1 MKKMLVVATL
11 WLSAATAMA
20 QNAAQMQLQNGTL
33 DKAKTEIDKNIA
45 DPKTGAKAKTW
56 FVRGQVYEAIA
67 NDGTGVYSKLDSM
80 AALTAYESYKK
91 ALEVEPNGG
100 KSGKEI
106 NEALVGQRLFSALLR
121 QGAAKYQNKNLPDAV
136 KLMSLAG
143 QVNPKDTTAAL
154 YTGIAAQQSQNPALA
169 EENYERYIANGGKD
183 FQIIGALAGL
193 YRNDKNVD
201 KALAVL
207 DKGLTILP
215 GNKDL
220 SAERVNLL
228 ISANRL
234 DEAVS
239 SMKMLVEKDP
249 TNVQNVLNLGI
260 LYDNAG
266 TRVGDQIRKLSETTR
281 KSSQLTKS
289 VADEKA
295 AMEAVSGEITRLMA
309 KIKKEPKNTEAK
321 RQLAEAVK
329 MQSER
334 KTNYAQLEADLKA
347 DQAARAGV
355 GDMTAQLAE
364 LTAKQTEQRNLS
376 KQYYTKALAIDPA
389 NFDANFN
396 MGVYFYN
403 EAVEMKREV
412 DRMDISEYKKRGAE
426 VEGRVCGR
434 FRQALPYFQKAK
446 SVKDDDGVLNENLV
460 NLQNVLKQ
468 FDEKKVACVAAE

>member
-1 MKKMLVVATL
+1 MKKTLVVTVL

-45 DPKTGAKAKTW
+45 DAKTAAKAKTW

-106 NEALVGQRLFSALLR
+106 NEALTGQRLFSALLR

-136 KLMSLAG
+136 KLMALAG

-154 YTGIAAQQSQNPALA
+154 YTGIAAQQVQNYPLA
-169 EENYERYIANGGKD
+169 EESYERYITNGGKD
-183 FQIIGALAGL
+183 FQIIGALANL
-193 YRNDKNVD
+193 YRNDKNID
-201 KALAVL
+201 KALATL

-220 SAERVNLL
+220 TAERVNLL
-228 ISANRL
+228 LAANRL
-234 DEAVS
+234 DEAVT
-239 SMKMLVEKDP
+239 SMKALVEKDP

-260 LYDNAG
+260 LYDNAASKL
-266 TRVGDQIRKLSETTR
+266 GDQIRKLNETSR
-281 KSSQLTKS
+281 KSGQLAKQ

-295 AMEAVSGEITRLMA
+295 AMEAVGGEITRLTA
-309 KIKKEPKNTEAK
+309 KIKKEPKNVEAK
-321 RQLAEAVK
+321 RQLTEAVK
-329 MQSER
+329 MQNER
-334 KTNYAQLEADLKA
+334 KTTLAQLEADAKA
-347 DQAARAGV
+347 DQEARAGA
-355 GDMTAQLAE
+355 GDVTAQIAD

-376 KQYYTKALAIDPA
+376 KKYYTQALKIDPA
-389 NFDANFN
+389 NFDANYN
-396 MGVYFYN
+396 MGVFFYN
-403 EAVEMKREV
+403 DAVEMKREV
-412 DRMDISEYKKRGAE
+412 DRMDINEYKKRGAE
-426 VEGRVCGR
+426 VEGRVCGK
-434 FRQALPYFQKAK
+434 FKQALPYFEKAK
-446 SVKDDDGVLNENLV
+446 TVKDDDAALNENLT
-460 NLQNVLKQ
+460 NLRNVLKQ
-468 FDEKKVACVAAE
+468 FEEKKVACTATE